1 MKILL
6 TPALLFVAVLL
17 SSGCKSDDVPETVQA
32 DPAVKA
38 FVAAAERFKEMQQEG
53 AIPGFEIGE
62 HGVIRSPRIEC
73 AGAKGIQYPMR
84 VSMQVEKTS
93 EKDAIYWL
101 VFQKSTETSQW
112 ELIEAWKTDSMG
124 QNRRDLK
131 SPLP

>member
-1 MKILL
+1 MKILPTL
-6 TPALLFVAVLL
+6 TLFFVGVLLF
-17 SSGCKSDDVPETVQA
+17 SGCKSDDVSETVQA

-53 AIPGFEIGE
+53 TIPGFEVGE

-73 AGAKGIQYPMR
+73 EGAKGIQYPMR

-124 QNRRDLK
+124 QNRRELK
-131 SPLP
+131 SPQP

>member
-1 MKILL
+1 
-6 TPALLFVAVLL
+6 
-17 SSGCKSDDVPETVQA
+17 
-32 DPAVKA
+32 
-38 FVAAAERFKEMQQEG
+38 
-53 AIPGFEIGE
+53 
-62 HGVIRSPRIEC
+62 
-73 AGAKGIQYPMR
+73 
-84 VSMQVEKTS
+84 MQVEKTS